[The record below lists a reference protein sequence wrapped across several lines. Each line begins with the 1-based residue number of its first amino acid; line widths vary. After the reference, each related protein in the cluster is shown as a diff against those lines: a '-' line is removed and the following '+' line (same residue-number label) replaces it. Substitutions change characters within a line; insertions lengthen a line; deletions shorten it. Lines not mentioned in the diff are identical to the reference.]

1 MFLTSAGQR
10 PPLQSLPEPRHY
22 GTNLIGL
29 QTRSW
34 EQSQI
39 PNFFDLKLC
48 EAISHGLPSFDCYN
62 LGGVVRQLGVDRMTR
77 FAGQQINFS
86 ILSFDANGQ
95 TVSDAHSR
103 ALGVIRTA
111 QVGGNV
117 ASHIENFASHEN
129 FLRTRDRMVAAL
141 RPFHQQHGHT
151 GRDQNGRSELQNARP
166 TSRKRDRPS
175 AHNFLGQPKRRFD
188 SAKLCPDRIVTLGL
202 LSHRLAFA

>member
-62 LGGVVRQLGVDRMTR
+62 LGGVVRQLGVDRLTR

-117 ASHIENFASHEN
+117 ASHIENS
-129 FLRTRDRMVAAL
+129 LR
-141 RPFHQQHGHT
+141 RPSSSPPVSPGCT
-151 GRDQNGRSELQNARP
+151 MRDQ
-166 TSRKRDRPS
+166 SRGKRDRPS
-175 AHNFLGQPKRRFD
+175 AHNLLGQLKRRFD